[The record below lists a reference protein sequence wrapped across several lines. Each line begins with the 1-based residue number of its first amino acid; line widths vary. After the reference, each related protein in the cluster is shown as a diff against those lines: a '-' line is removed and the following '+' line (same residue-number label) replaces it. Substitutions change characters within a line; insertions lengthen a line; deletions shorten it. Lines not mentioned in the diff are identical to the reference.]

1 MVLSPAGTLQN
12 SAKNALIVTKGTSAG
27 QPRAELTDSNRVC
40 WFPRLL
46 MTKFLIPA
54 LFIFLVAGAG
64 AQVTVSVKPR
74 TAGLTFTQ
82 TQQFTKTVSGTT
94 NTSVRW
100 TVDGVT
106 GGNSTVGTISTSGLY
121 TPPHALGSHTVRAIS
136 LADTSKSATAKVIM
150 TNYSGLFTW
159 HNNNSRNVDGQIYAQ
174 PLYVANLTIPNRG
187 PRNVVFVATEHDSVY
202 AFDADGKSTSPVW
215 KRSFIDPANGITTA
229 QSSAIPETNITP
241 EIGITGTPT
250 IDGAGKTLY
259 VVAKT
264 VENGTYVHRLHA
276 LDTATGAEKSGSPVL
291 ITGSF
296 PGVGFGSVNGMIPF
310 DSTASRYAIQRA
322 GLALSSG
329 VVYVAFALH
338 LDRNGFH
345 GWVMGYDATTLA
357 QRFIFCDTPDVH
369 VNTSKDGKGGIWM
382 GAAAPSTDGTNV
394 FVVSGN
400 GSFNVDTGGRDYGD
414 SVMKLSSGGS
424 VNDYFTPFDEESLQI
439 NDKDLGSTGAV
450 LVAGQTSA
458 HPGGLIV
465 LGGKNGKLYVLDHND
480 LGQHQSASD
489 TQIVQSTT
497 MGTGVFSTPAVLNST
512 FYIVAANDVLKA
524 FHMSN
529 NLLPSMPTAKATV
542 TYSFP
547 GATPTISANGSSN
560 GIVWT
565 LQRISGA
572 NAVLHANL
580 ASNIATELYN
590 SNQAGSRDLPGTSV
604 KFAVPT
610 VANGKVF
617 VGTSS
622 KLTVYGLLP

>member
-1 MVLSPAGTLQN
+1 MRS
-12 SAKNALIVTKGTSAG
+12 
-27 QPRAELTDSNRVC
+27 
-40 WFPRLL
+40 RLL
-46 MTKFLIPA
+46 TSF
-54 LFIFLVAGAG
+54 VAILTVTAS
-64 AQVTVSVKPR
+64 AQISVTVRPR
-74 TAGLTFTQ
+74 TAGLTYTQ

-94 NTSVRW
+94 NTAVRW
-100 TVDGVT
+100 TVDGIT

-121 TPPHALGSHTVRAIS
+121 TPPHSKSTHTVRAIS

-150 TNYSGLFTW
+150 TNYAGLYTW
-159 HNNNSRNVDGQIYAQ
+159 HNNNSRNGLNPQEVVLTTANVRSSTFGKLFSRSVDGQIYAQ

-202 AFDADGKSTSPVW
+202 AFDADGKSTSPIW
-215 KRSFIDPANGITTA
+215 ERSFIDSANGITTA

-250 IDGAGKTLY
+250 IDGTGKTLY
-259 VVAKT
+259 VAAKT

-276 LDTATGAEKSGSPVL
+276 LDTATGAEKFGGPVL

-322 GLALSSG
+322 GLALSNG

-369 VNTSKDGKGGIWM
+369 NDINNDGKGGVWM
-382 GAAAPSTDGTNV
+382 GASAPSADGTNV
-394 FVVSGN
+394 FVIAGN
-400 GSFNVDTGGRDYGD
+400 GSFNADTGGRDYGD
-414 SVMKLSSGGS
+414 SVMKLSSSGT
-424 VNDYFTPFDEESLQI
+424 VNDYFTPFDQDTLKTQ
-439 NDKDLGSTGAV
+439 DKDLGSTGAV
-450 LVAGQTSA
+450 LVPGQTSA
-458 HPGGLIV
+458 HAGGLVV
-465 LGGKNGKLYVLDHND
+465 LGGKNGKLYVLDHNS
-480 LGQHQSASD
+480 LGQHQATSD
-489 TQIVQSTT
+489 SQIVQSVVV
-497 MGTGVFSTPAVLNST
+497 GHGIFSTPAVFNST
-512 FYIVAANDVLKA
+512 FYLAASSDVLKA
-524 FHMSN
+524 FHMSS
-529 NLLPSMPTAKATV
+529 NLLPSSPTAQAAV
-542 TYSFP
+542 AYSFP
-547 GATPTISANGSSN
+547 GSTPVISANGTSN

-572 NAVLHANL
+572 NAVLHANA
-580 ASNIATELYN
+580 ASNVATELYN
-590 SNQAGSRDLPGTSV
+590 SNQAGSRDLPGTSI

-617 VGTSS
+617 VGTAT

>member
-1 MVLSPAGTLQN
+1 
-12 SAKNALIVTKGTSAG
+12 
-27 QPRAELTDSNRVC
+27 
-40 WFPRLL
+40 
-46 MTKFLIPA
+46 MTKSLIPA
-54 LFIFLVAGAG
+54 LLIFLVAGAA

-100 TVDGVT
+100 TVDGIT
-106 GGNSTVGTISTSGLY
+106 GGNGTVGTISTSGLY
-121 TPPHALGSHTVRAIS
+121 TPPHALGSHTVRATS
-136 LADTSKSATAKVIM
+136 LADSSKSTTAKVIM

-159 HNNNSRNVDGQIYAQ
+159 HNNNSRNGLNPQERVLTPSNVKSSTFGKLFSRSVDGQIYAQ

-187 PRNVVFVATEHDSVY
+187 PRNVVFVVTQHDSVY
-202 AFDADGKSTSPVW
+202 AFDADGKSTSPIW
-215 KRSFIDPANGITTA
+215 KRSFIDPANGVTTA

-264 VENGTYVHRLHA
+264 VESGTYMQRLHA
-276 LDTATGAEKSGSPVL
+276 LDTATGTEKTGSPVL

-310 DSTASRYAIQRA
+310 DSAASRYAIQRA
-322 GLALSSG
+322 GLALSNG
-329 VVYVAFALH
+329 VVYVTFALH
-338 LDRNGFH
+338 LDKNGFH

-382 GAAAPSTDGTNV
+382 GAAAPSADGTNI

-480 LGQHQSASD
+480 LSQHQSASD

>member
-1 MVLSPAGTLQN
+1 
-12 SAKNALIVTKGTSAG
+12 
-27 QPRAELTDSNRVC
+27 
-40 WFPRLL
+40 
-46 MTKFLIPA
+46 MTKSLIPA
-54 LFIFLVAGAG
+54 LFVFLVAGAP

-82 TQQFTKTVSGTT
+82 MQQFTKTVSGTT

-100 TVDGVT
+100 TVDGIT

-136 LADTSKSATAKVIM
+136 LADTSKSAAGKVIM
-150 TNYSGLFTW
+150 TNYSGVFTW
-159 HNNNSRNVDGQIYAQ
+159 HNNNSRNGLNPQERVLTPSNVKSSTFGKLFSRSVDGQIYAQ

-202 AFDADGKSTSPVW
+202 AFDADGKSTSPIW

-264 VENGTYVHRLHA
+264 VESGTYVQRLHA
-276 LDTATGAEKSGSPVL
+276 LDTATGTEKTGSPVL

-296 PGVGFGSVNGMIPF
+296 PGVGFGSVNGVIPF
-310 DSTASRYAIQRA
+310 DSAASRYAIQRA
-322 GLALSSG
+322 GLALSNG

-382 GAAAPSTDGTNV
+382 GAAAPSADGTNI

-424 VNDYFTPFDEESLQI
+424 VNDYFTPFEEESLQI

-450 LVAGQTSA
+450 LVPGQTSA

-465 LGGKNGKLYVLDHND
+465 LGGKNGKLYLLDHND

-489 TQIVQSTT
+489 SQIVQSMT

-512 FYIVAANDVLKA
+512 FYLVGASDVLKA

-529 NLLPSMPTAKATV
+529 NLLPSTPTAKAAT

-580 ASNIATELYN
+580 ASNVATELYN
-590 SNQAGSRDLPGTSV
+590 SNQAGSRDLPGTSI

>member
-1 MVLSPAGTLQN
+1 
-12 SAKNALIVTKGTSAG
+12 
-27 QPRAELTDSNRVC
+27 
-40 WFPRLL
+40 
-46 MTKFLIPA
+46 MTKSLIPA
-54 LFIFLVAGAG
+54 LFVFLVAGAP

-82 TQQFTKTVSGTT
+82 MQQFTKTVSGTT

-100 TVDGVT
+100 TVDGIT

-136 LADTSKSATAKVIM
+136 LADTSKSAAGKVIM
-150 TNYSGLFTW
+150 TNYSGVFTW
-159 HNNNSRNVDGQIYAQ
+159 HNNNSRNGLNPQERVLTPSNVKSSTFGKLFSRSVDGQIYAQ

-202 AFDADGKSTSPVW
+202 AFDADGKSASPIW

-264 VENGTYVHRLHA
+264 VESGTYVQRLHA
-276 LDTATGAEKSGSPVL
+276 LDTATGTEKTGSPVL

-296 PGVGFGSVNGMIPF
+296 PGVGFGSVNGVIPF
-310 DSTASRYAIQRA
+310 DSAASRYAIQRA
-322 GLALSSG
+322 GLALSNG

-382 GAAAPSTDGTNV
+382 GAAAPSADGTNI

-424 VNDYFTPFDEESLQI
+424 VNDYFTPFEEESLQI

-450 LVAGQTSA
+450 LVPGQTSA

-465 LGGKNGKLYVLDHND
+465 LGGKNGKLYLLDHND

-489 TQIVQSTT
+489 SQIVQSMT

-512 FYIVAANDVLKA
+512 FYLVGASDVLKA

-529 NLLPSMPTAKATV
+529 NLLPSTPTAKAAT

-580 ASNIATELYN
+580 ASNVATELYN
-590 SNQAGSRDLPGTSV
+590 SNQAGSRDLPGTSI

>member
-1 MVLSPAGTLQN
+1 
-12 SAKNALIVTKGTSAG
+12 
-27 QPRAELTDSNRVC
+27 
-40 WFPRLL
+40 
-46 MTKFLIPA
+46 MTKSLIPA
-54 LFIFLVAGAG
+54 LFVFLVAGAP

-82 TQQFTKTVSGTT
+82 MQQFTKTVSGTT

-100 TVDGVT
+100 TVDGIT

-121 TPPHALGSHTVRAIS
+121 TPPHALGPHTVRAIS
-136 LADTSKSATAKVIM
+136 LADTSKSAAGKVIM
-150 TNYSGLFTW
+150 TNYSGVFTW
-159 HNNNSRNVDGQIYAQ
+159 HNNNSRNGLNPQERVLTPSNVKSSTFGKLFSRSVDGQIYAQ

-202 AFDADGKSTSPVW
+202 AFDADGKSTSPIW

-264 VENGTYVHRLHA
+264 VESGTYVQRLHA
-276 LDTATGAEKSGSPVL
+276 LDTATGTEKTGSPVL

-296 PGVGFGSVNGMIPF
+296 PGVGFGSVNGVIPF
-310 DSTASRYAIQRA
+310 DSAASRYAIQRA
-322 GLALSSG
+322 GLALSNG

-382 GAAAPSTDGTNV
+382 GAAAPSADGTNI

-424 VNDYFTPFDEESLQI
+424 VNDYFTPFEEESLQI

-450 LVAGQTSA
+450 LVPGQTSA

-465 LGGKNGKLYVLDHND
+465 LGGKNGKLYLLDHNY

-489 TQIVQSTT
+489 SQIVQSMT

-512 FYIVAANDVLKA
+512 FYLVGASDVLKA

-529 NLLPSMPTAKATV
+529 NLLPSTPTAKAAT

-580 ASNIATELYN
+580 ASNVATELYN
-590 SNQAGSRDLPGTSV
+590 SNQAGSRDLPGTSI